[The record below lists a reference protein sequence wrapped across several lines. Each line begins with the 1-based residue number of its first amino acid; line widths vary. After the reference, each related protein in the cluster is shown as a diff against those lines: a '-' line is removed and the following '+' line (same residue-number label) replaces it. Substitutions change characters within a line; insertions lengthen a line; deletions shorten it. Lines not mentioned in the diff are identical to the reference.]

1 MTDGDLDGFTLA
13 TLARALRRR
22 VVSPVE
28 VAQAALARI
37 ERLDPVLNAFI
48 TRTPERALADA
59 RRAEQEIAQGGWRGP
74 LHGVPIALKDIF
86 ATAGIRTTCGSPV
99 LRDWVP
105 AHDATVVQRLRAA
118 GAVLLG
124 KLNMSEFAYGEVHPA
139 FGAPRNPWHLERF
152 TGGSSSGSAAAVA
165 AGLCFGSLGTDTGGS
180 IRGPAAHCAIVGL
193 KPTYG
198 LVSRAG
204 VVPLSWS
211 LDHVGPMA
219 RTAEDAALLLDAIAG
234 VDPADPTSTAPPAP
248 VRRQTLRGLARTLR
262 RLRVGVLTQFL
273 DGGTAPEV
281 AARVREAIRVLE
293 PLVGAVEEVVLPHAD
308 EIVPTWWTI
317 CLAEAAAYH
326 QPTLARQPQDYSDR
340 VRARLLAGLAIP
352 AAQYLQAQRLRRAV
366 VVACA
371 GLFRRVDL
379 LVAPAAPAEAPSLSA
394 VYSGGPWDAMRERI
408 RLTAP
413 FNLTGLPAVSVPC
426 GFTASG
432 LPVGLQLVG
441 PRFADRTVLA
451 AAHAYERAAG
461 WRTRRP
467 PVVAA
472 SVAAAGRPRPGDA
485 ADVTAPSAA
494 GGVPTRP

>member
-1 MTDGDLDGFTLA
+1 MTDRDLDGFTLA
-13 TLARALRRR
+13 ALARALRQR
-22 VVSPVE
+22 VLSPVE
-28 VAQAALARI
+28 VTQACLARI
-37 ERLDPVLNAFI
+37 ERLDPILNAFI
-48 TRTPERALADA
+48 TRTPERALVEA
-59 RRAEQEIAQGGWRGP
+59 RRAEQEIAAGRWRGP

-105 AHDATVVQRLRAA
+105 ARDATVVQRLTAA

-124 KLNMSEFAYGEVHPA
+124 KLNMSEFAYGEVHPDV
-139 FGAPRNPWHLERF
+139 GAPRNPWDLERF

-180 IRGPAAHCAIVGL
+180 IRGPAAHCGIVGL

-219 RTAEDAALLLDAIAG
+219 RTAEDAALLLDAIAAW
-234 VDPADPTSTAPPAP
+234 DPADPTSSSPPPPA
-248 VRRQTLRGLARTLR
+248 RRRTLRGLARTLR
-262 RLRVGVLTQFL
+262 GLRVGVLTQFL
-273 DGGTAPEV
+273 DGGTAPEIV
-281 AARVREAIRVLE
+281 ARVRDAVTVLE
-293 PLVGAVEEVVLPHAD
+293 SLVGTVEEVALPHSD
-308 EIVPTWWTI
+308 QIVPAWWTI

-352 AAQYLQAQRLRRAV
+352 AAQYLQAQRVRRAV
-366 VVACA
+366 VAACA
-371 GLFRRVDL
+371 ALFRRVDL
-379 LVAPAAPAEAPSLSA
+379 LVLPAAPAEAPPIAA
-394 VYSGGPWDAMRERI
+394 VTSGGPWEAMRERI

-432 LPVGLQLVG
+432 LPVGLQIVG

-451 AAHAYERAAG
+451 AAWGYERAAG
-461 WRTRRP
+461 WWRHRP
-467 PVVAA
+467 PVAAA
-472 SVAAAGRPRPGDA
+472 STPAAPPPRPHDTVQA
-485 ADVTAPSAA
+485 ATDRAPA
-494 GGVPTRP
+494 RP